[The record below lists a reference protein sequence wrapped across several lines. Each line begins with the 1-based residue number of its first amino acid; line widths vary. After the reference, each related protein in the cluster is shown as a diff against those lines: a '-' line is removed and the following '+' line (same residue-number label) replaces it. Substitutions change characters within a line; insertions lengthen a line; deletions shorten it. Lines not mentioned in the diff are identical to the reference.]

1 MRRMAMPLDLAAA
14 RRRVRRWADRIGPV
28 GLVGVA
34 ILATCAGYVMGSI
47 EPQRQQREALR
58 DSASSAAAPRSPR
71 ASADDAAAPLLAFA
85 AEFPPERELAALLGR
100 LYAVGER
107 EGVRLRQ
114 GEYQFVEADALGM
127 VQYKVSLPVVASYPA
142 LRRFVAASLS
152 EVPSLAITQ
161 INVQRER
168 VGQGQ
173 LDARVE
179 LTLHMRASKVM
190 TAGDPQVPADVSR
203 APDIERTEVTR

>member
-1 MRRMAMPLDLAAA
+1 MRRLAAPLDLATA
-14 RRRVRRWADRIGPV
+14 RRRLRRWADRIGPV

-34 ILATCAGYVMGSI
+34 ILASCVGYAMGSI
-47 EPQRQQREALR
+47 EPQRQQLQALR
-58 DSASSAAAPRSPR
+58 DSATTPTTSRGSRLPAG
-71 ASADDAAAPLLAFA
+71 DAAAPLLAFA
-85 AEFPPERELAALLGR
+85 AEFPDERELAGLLGR

-107 EGVRLRQ
+107 EGVRLSQ
-114 GEYQFVEADALGM
+114 AEYRFVEADALGM
-127 VQYKVSLPVVASYPA
+127 VQYKVSLPVVAPYPA

-152 EVPSLAITQ
+152 EVPAVAITQ

-179 LTLHMRASKVM
+179 LTLHMRASKFM
-190 TAGDPQVPADVSR
+190 TAGSPQVPADVSR
-203 APDIERTEVTR
+203 APDSDRTEVTR